1 MMAARDYEK
10 LLNEY
15 RTIWNNRKLH
25 SEQLP
30 EDILKEAIYRELK
43 DENSH
48 PRARRTLMEK
58 YYLSTKR
65 ILEASLESDSKMM
78 LIQLHMELA
87 EAIKDEEGK

>member
-1 MMAARDYEK
+1 MEAKDYEK

-15 RTIWNNRKLH
+15 RIIWNNRKLQ
-25 SEQLP
+25 SEQVP
-30 EDILKEAIYRELK
+30 EDILKEAIYRDLK

-65 ILEASLESDSKMM
+65 ILEAPLESDSKIL

-87 EAIKDEEGK
+87 EAIKEEAGK